1 MPSLSRK
8 TIAITEA
15 RRSREL
21 TTLITKLGGVV
32 LAAPAMREVPRAD
45 LGPAVEA
52 LDRICGGDVAA
63 AIFMTGVGTRA
74 LLELA
79 AARGRREALLTA
91 LERIL
96 VVGRGPKP
104 LAALKE
110 AGVRV
115 DVVPSEPTTDGVL
128 AALATRPLAGALV
141 AVQLYGDDNPTLVDG
156 LAARGAMVLE
166 IPLYEWALP
175 ADTEPLARLIRAVI
189 AGDVDVIA
197 FTSSPQVR
205 HLLVV
210 ADAIGL
216 RPALLRSLGERVVV
230 ASIGP
235 VCAAALAEHGIAST
249 IQPDK
254 GTMGALV
261 HAIAERVGR

>member
-1 MPSLSRK
+1 MPSLAGK

-21 TTLITKLGGVV
+21 TMLITKLGGVA
-32 LAAPAMREVPRAD
+32 LAAPAMREVPRTD
-45 LGPAVEA
+45 LGPAVDA
-52 LDRICGGDVAA
+52 LDRICRGDVAA
-63 AIFMTGVGTRA
+63 VIFMTGVGARA
-74 LLELA
+74 FLALA
-79 AARGRREALLTA
+79 ADGGRREALLTA

-96 VVGRGPKP
+96 VVVRGPKP

-141 AVQLYGDDNPTLVDG
+141 AVQLYGDDNPALVEG
-156 LAARGAMVLE
+156 LAARGARVLE

-175 ADTEPLARLIRAVI
+175 DDIEPLARVIRAVI
-189 AGDVDVIA
+189 GGDVDVIA

-210 ADAIGL
+210 AESIGL
-216 RPALLRSLGERVVV
+216 REALLRSLRERVVV

-235 VCAAALAEHGIAST
+235 VCAATLSAHGVASA
-249 IQPDK
+249 IQADK

-261 HAIAERVGR
+261 HAIAEHAGR